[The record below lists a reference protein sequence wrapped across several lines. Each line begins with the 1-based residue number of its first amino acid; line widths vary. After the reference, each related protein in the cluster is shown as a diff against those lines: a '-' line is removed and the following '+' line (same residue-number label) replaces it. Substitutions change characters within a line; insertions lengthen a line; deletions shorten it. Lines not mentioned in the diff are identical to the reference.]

1 MLNGIKRISQ
11 HYLTLFPYVGQP
23 KKKQYQTIP
32 QAPQPSNVEREPTS
46 IYVRQSPSEDPQLW
60 PKVLMSRHLNDFLIL
75 HTWLLFLRKCILLIF
90 YLTCACNF
98 IKYFPFVLAQLK
110 VESQIHPFRY
120 NSLQNWLACLAN
132 VTQPFGH
139 CVSLFR
145 FSKIRVKCSASQF
158 PLELWRNLFS
168 DIVPVSSPRNA
179 LITWMP
185 LWLMRYRW
193 FSHYNRLIESEWQ
206 SKSRVRRRSGQYHPR
221 RRQKLTFSK
230 RIRRKVFANLK
241 CIFNFL
247 KRTCCAQLPEGS
259 LISEMRCKSIGGN
272 GRELLAAWWPKW
284 SSTQSAQLHS
294 IDALLQE

>member
-1 MLNGIKRISQ
+1 MLVSRKKSSIRQYPKPPNLPMSNANRLPSTSGNPQVKILSSGPKFYCRDTWMIFWFYILDCYS
-11 HYLTLFPYVGQP
+11 YVN
-23 KKKQYQTIP
+23 
-32 QAPQPSNVEREPTS
+32 AF
-46 IYVRQSPSEDPQLW
+46 YV
-60 PKVLMSRHLNDFLIL
+60 F
-75 HTWLLFLRKCILLIF
+75 IF

-110 VESQIHPFRY
+110 IESQIHPFRY

-294 IDALLQE
+294 INALLQE